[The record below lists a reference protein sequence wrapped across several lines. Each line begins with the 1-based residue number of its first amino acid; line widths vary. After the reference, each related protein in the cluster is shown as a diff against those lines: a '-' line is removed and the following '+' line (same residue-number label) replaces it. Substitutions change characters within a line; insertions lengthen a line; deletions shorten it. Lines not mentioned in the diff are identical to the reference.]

1 MRLYSD
7 VTKFNHGLGEP
18 RRRNWGVLVPDEIL
32 QAFRGD
38 NVVVLALRPT
48 ESRFV
53 AQS

>member
-1 MRLYSD
+1 MRLYSH

-18 RRRNWGVLVPDEIL
+18 RRRNGGVLVPDEIL
-32 QAFRGD
+32 QTFRGD

>member
-1 MRLYSD
+1 MGLYPH
-7 VTKFNHGLGEP
+7 VIEFNHGLGAG

-32 QAFRGD
+32 QTFRGD
-38 NVVVLALRPT
+38 NVVVLALRSV